1 MTQDFHP
8 QSWPILPLP
17 ISLLGALQATVSQDS
32 MSSKTP
38 EIQDTL
44 DQEPQVRIV
53 YPNFRQ
59 HTTSPSLSF

>member
-8 QSWPILPLP
+8 HSWPILPLP
-17 ISLLGALQATVSQDS
+17 ISLLGALQAKVSQDS

-44 DQEPQVRIV
+44 DQEPQVCIV